1 MMDDTKMNAMLFCL
15 ECDKETNHTIF
26 YKNNQIEN
34 IQCRQCG
41 IEIKVDHEYVKKHFK
56 EEIIER
62 LFSKPSR
69 MTKEMEE
76 NITLF
81 ITRLPFRV
89 ISKPYRLAKE
99 IYKEK

>member
-1 MMDDTKMNAMLFCL
+1 MGTANMNAMLFCL
-15 ECDKETNHTIF
+15 ECDKETEHSIV
-26 YKNNQIEN
+26 YKENQIEN
-34 IQCRQCG
+34 IQCKQCG

-62 LFSKPSR
+62 VLTKPSR

-99 IYKEK
+99 LYQEK